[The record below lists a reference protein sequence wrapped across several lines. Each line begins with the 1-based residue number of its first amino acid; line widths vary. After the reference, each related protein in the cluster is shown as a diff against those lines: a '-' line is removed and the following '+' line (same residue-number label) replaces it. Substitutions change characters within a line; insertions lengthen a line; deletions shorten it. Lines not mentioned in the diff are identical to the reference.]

1 MFTLLLT
8 LSYTLQAPLLFG
20 SFGWGEILII
30 ALVIV
35 IPIIIIGSRL
45 SSRRLRSYMD
55 TQKQTGV
62 ADELAKLA
70 NLRDRGIITD
80 EEFEAQKR
88 KLLK

>member
-1 MFTLLLT
+1 MTSLLCILPP
-8 LSYTLQAPLLFG
+8 PLIFG
-20 SFGWGEILII
+20 SIGWGEILII

>member
-1 MFTLLLT
+1 MTSLLCILPP
-8 LSYTLQAPLLFG
+8 PLIFG